1 MLKKLVLIAAGA
13 ALFSSGGVSATP
25 VRPDLP
31 ADQISDAALVKKLPG
46 FSNREALVN
55 GVHLHYVIGGE
66 GPPVLLLPGWP
77 QTWWAWH
84 KIMPQ
89 LAKHHTV
96 IAVDIR
102 GMGSSDKPAGGYE
115 KKNLAKDLHELVIE
129 LGYPKVD
136 LVGHDIGS
144 MIAYSY
150 AANFPQATNKLVLLD
165 VAPPDASLA
174 TWPMLPAAGT
184 FSDKLDEKHA
194 YVWWF
199 AFHQVKGLPEDL
211 LEGRAYLQQAWMFRY
226 LMQDESKLDNL
237 DRAVYAAAYDSRDA
251 IRAGDAWYQAFPQD
265 ILDNETY
272 APLTMPVLAIGG
284 PGYEWLKA
292 TLASK
297 SRNHR
302 VVKIADS
309 GHYIPEEQP
318 QKLLHYLTDF
328 LCDSS
333 TPNCSD

>member
-1 MLKKLVLIAAGA
+1 MLKQLATAATLAAALLAASAAGA
-13 ALFSSGGVSATP
+13 AAPAYATP
-25 VRPDLP
+25 IKPNLP
-31 ADQISDAALVKKLPG
+31 AEQLTDAALVRHLPG
-46 FSNREALVN
+46 FRTSQALVN

-66 GPPVLLLPGWP
+66 GPPLVLLPGWP
-77 QTWWAWH
+77 QTWWSFH
-84 KIMPQ
+84 KIMPE

-102 GMGSSDKPAGGYE
+102 GMGSSDKPAGGYD
-115 KKNLAKDLHELVIE
+115 KKNLAKDIHELVVE

-144 MIAYSY
+144 MVAYSY

-165 VAPPDASLA
+165 VAPPDAGLA

-184 FSDKLDEKHA
+184 FGDKLDEKHA

-199 AFHQVKGLPEDL
+199 AFHQVKGLPEEL

-226 LMQDESKLDNL
+226 LMQDETKLDQL

-265 ILDNETY
+265 ILDNEKN
-272 APLTMPVLAIGG
+272 APITMPVLAIGG
-284 PGYEWLKA
+284 PGYEWLKG
-292 TLASK
+292 TLATK
-297 SRNHR
+297 SSNHR

-318 QKLLHYLTDF
+318 EKLLQYLNDF
-328 LCDSS
+328 LQ
-333 TPNCSD
+333 